1 MLRFPMPE
9 LEDDEDYD
17 EDSEAAGGESIPEGG
32 HKSD

>member
-17 EDSEAAGGESIPEGG
+17 EEAAAAGGESLPEGG
-32 HKSD
+32 H